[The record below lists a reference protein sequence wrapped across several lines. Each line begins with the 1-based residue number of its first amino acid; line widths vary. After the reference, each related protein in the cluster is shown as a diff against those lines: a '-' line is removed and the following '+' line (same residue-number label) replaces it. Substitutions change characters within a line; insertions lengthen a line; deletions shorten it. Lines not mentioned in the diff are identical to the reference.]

1 MWLPSKNVSD
11 QDQVNQNQQIIQGFL
26 KTELLVIQTA

>member
-1 MWLPSKNVSD
+1 MWSKNVSD